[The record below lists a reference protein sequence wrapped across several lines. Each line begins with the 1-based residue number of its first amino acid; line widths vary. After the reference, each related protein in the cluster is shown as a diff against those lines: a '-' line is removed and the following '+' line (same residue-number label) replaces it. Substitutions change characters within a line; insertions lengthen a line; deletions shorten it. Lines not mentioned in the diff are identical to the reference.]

1 VTTEG
6 TVMRAHHAIAVLSV
20 VCLFSLLT
28 LTLSA
33 VVLIIRFARN
43 NRDHV
48 LATVIERQTIRRMK
62 ASHDI

>member
-6 TVMRAHHAIAVLSV
+6 TIMRTHHAIAVLSV
-20 VCLFSLLT
+20 VCLFSLLN

-33 VVLIIRFARN
+33 VILVIRFARN
-43 NRDHV
+43 NPDQV